1 MEHLAK
7 RLADYI
13 CEKEIIT
20 EEMTE
25 IYQYGFQCFL
35 ELSVKYRMQHYNSP
49 VSRYAA

>member
-25 IYQYGFQCFL
+25 IYRRLFG
-35 ELSVKYRMQHYNSP
+35 EDN
-49 VSRYAA
+49 A

>member
-25 IYQYGFQCFL
+25 IYKYGFQG
-35 ELSVKYRMQHYNSP
+35 YYN
-49 VSRYAA
+49 AAYGTHRQF